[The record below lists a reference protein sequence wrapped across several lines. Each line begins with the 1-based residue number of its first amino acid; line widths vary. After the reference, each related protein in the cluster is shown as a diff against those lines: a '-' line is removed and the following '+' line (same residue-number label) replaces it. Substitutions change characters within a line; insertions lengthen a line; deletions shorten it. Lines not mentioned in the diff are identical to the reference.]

1 MTDVRALR
9 GAAAVAG
16 IGWTPF
22 RKASGVSPLALAV
35 RAVRAA
41 LDDAGLDPA
50 EVDGLGTHHL
60 GDTAQVH
67 EVAKALGLDG
77 VGWFSEEYG
86 GGNRFPA
93 LLGDAALAVASGVA
107 RHVVLYRALNGRSG
121 VRMGGAT
128 RPMPGPDLQWQQ
140 PYGVLTPAH
149 NYGFAARAHMQAYGT
164 TSAQLGAVAVAQRC
178 AAVLNE
184 RAMMRTPLTLDD
196 YLEAPEIVDPFRLYD
211 YCLETDAGC
220 AVLVTTTERARDL
233 RRRPVTIEGW
243 AAQLGRDDL
252 TKPDL
257 TTSTAATIAPRLY
270 ALAGRGPDD
279 VDVAELY
286 DAFTFTVLV
295 QVEDYGFC
303 AKGEGGPFVESGA
316 TALGGRIPV
325 NTHGGFLS
333 EGYVHGINHVCEAVS
348 QLRGDAGARQVP
360 GAETALV
367 SAQPGYLTGGTSAV
381 LLGVG

>member
-1 MTDVRALR
+1 MNRLR

-22 RKASGVSPLALAV
+22 AKASGVTPLALAV

-41 LDDAGLDPA
+41 LDDAGLGPED
-50 EVDGLGTHHL
+50 VDGVGTHHL

-93 LLGDAALAVASGVA
+93 LLGSAALAVAGGAA
-107 RHVVLYRALNGRSG
+107 RTVVLYRALNGRSG
-121 VRMGGAT
+121 VRMGGTT

-140 PYGVLTPAH
+140 PYGMLTPAH
-149 NYGFAARAHMQAYGT
+149 NYAFAARAHMARHGT
-164 TSAQLGAVAVAQRC
+164 TAAQLGAVAVQQR
-178 AAVLNE
+178 AAAMLNE
-184 RAMMRTPLTLDD
+184 RAMMRGPLSLDD
-196 YLEAPEIVDPFRLYD
+196 YLAAPEIVDPFRLYD
-211 YCLETDAGC
+211 YCLETDAAC
-220 AVLVTTTERARDL
+220 AVVVTATERARDL
-233 RRRPVTIEGW
+233 RRKPVAIRGW
-243 AAQLGRDDL
+243 AARLGPDDL
-252 TKPDL
+252 SKDDL
-257 TTSTAATIAPRLY
+257 TTSTAAALAPELY
-270 ALAGRGPDD
+270 ARAGLGPAEI
-279 VDVAELY
+279 DVAQLY
-286 DAFTFTVLV
+286 DAFSYTVLV
-295 QVEDYGFC
+295 QLEDYGFC

-348 QLRGDAGARQVP
+348 QLRGEAGVRQVP

-367 SAQPGYLTGGTSAV
+367 TGQPGYLTGGTSAV
-381 LLGVG
+381 VLGPA